1 MCVICKQ
8 PGNRR
13 PVIIVPIS
21 AHSFRH
27 FHPKWRR
34 MVVCMYI
41 RARAVGTCSFDG
53 TALTHRGQ
61 TCVADCTHFHLIS
74 F

>member
-1 MCVICKQ
+1 MCVIY
-8 PGNRR
+8 GR

-21 AHSFRH
+21 AHSFHH
-27 FHPKWRR
+27 FHPKSSGARGYLLVRWNVALMRR
-34 MVVCMYI
+34 
-41 RARAVGTCSFDG
+41 G
-53 TALTHRGQ
+53 LT